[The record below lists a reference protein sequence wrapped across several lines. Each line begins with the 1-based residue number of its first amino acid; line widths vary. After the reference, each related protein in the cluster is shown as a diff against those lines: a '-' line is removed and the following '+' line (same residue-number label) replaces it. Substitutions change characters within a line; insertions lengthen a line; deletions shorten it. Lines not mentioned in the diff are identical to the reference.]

1 MLRQVPSRSLQVV
14 LVVKNP
20 PANAGDVRDMG
31 SIHGWKI
38 LWRRTQKPTPALLP
52 GESCGQKSLVVYNLH
67 GHRVEHGWSY
77 LICMHVPSVNTLMR
91 IFIMIGCWV
100 LPDIFFC
107 VYWDNHVIFILY
119 FVNVVY
125 NIDWFENTE
134 PSLHPWNKSHLMIV
148 YDYLYILLNLL
159 YIANW
164 SWGFLHL
171 YSSQVLTCN
180 F

>member
-1 MLRQVPSRSLQVV
+1 
-14 LVVKNP
+14 
-20 PANAGDVRDMG
+20 MG

-67 GHRVEHGWSY
+67 RHRVEHGWSY

-91 IFIMIGCWV
+91 IFIMIGCWI

-107 VYWDNHVIFILY
+107 VYWDNHVIFIFY

-134 PSLHPWNKSHLMIV
+134 PSLHPWNKSHLIRGRTSIV
-148 YDYLYILLNLL
+148 VIFFLLVGPSVESVLPDYTVSPCLWPVLLWFLL
-159 YIANW
+159 YIFCCRK
-164 SWGFLHL
+164 SFMLL
-171 YSSQVLTCN
+171 LRLFSQRVAL
-180 F
+180 